1 MQKPDYLMPRY
12 RSYSFRRRPRSYAF
26 QLLALL
32 LVLWDSLHCITLY
45 SRQIVILS
53 APPPPRNTKRIF
65 IASQH
70 WNQALVAL
78 VQELGIENVFVSI
91 YESGSYDDSKD
102 ALRELD
108 ATLERLQIA
117 QQPTEHGWI
126 KTPDGET
133 RMRRIPF
140 LATVRNRVFQSLEHL
155 TAAGEHFDTVLFLND
170 VVFTPKD
177 VLRLLDT
184 NGGNYAAACSM
195 DFAKPPEFY
204 DTFALRDSQGHE
216 AVMQTWPYFRSYVSR
231 YAAERFLP
239 VPVASCWNGMVAMPI
254 DPFVASPPLRFRDIP
269 DSLAT
274 SHVEASE
281 CCLIHA
287 DNPFSASK
295 GVFLNPN
302 VKVGYN
308 GSAFDAV
315 NSPQAIMSPFNIWTA
330 VWKNRVLRVFTHP
343 FFKEHVVSQ
352 RLRKWSTE
360 TEQRSERGEFC
371 LINEMQ
377 ILYEKGWRH
386 M

>member
-1 MQKPDYLMPRY
+1 
-12 RSYSFRRRPRSYAF
+12 
-26 QLLALL
+26 
-32 LVLWDSLHCITLY
+32 
-45 SRQIVILS
+45 
-53 APPPPRNTKRIF
+53 
-65 IASQH
+65 
-70 WNQALVAL
+70 L

-102 ALRELD
+102 ALRELN
-108 ATLERLQIA
+108 ATLERLQVRRSVELSDVSHADEIA

-126 KTPDGET
+126 KTPNGET
-133 RMRRIPF
+133 HMRRIPF
-140 LATVRNRVFQSLEHL
+140 LATVRNRVFQPLEHL

-170 VVFTPKD
+170 VVFSPKD

-184 NGGNYAAACSM
+184 NGGHYAAACSI

-204 DTFALRDSQGHE
+204 DTFALRDSWGHE

-254 DPFVASPPLRFRDIP
+254 EPFVASSPLRFRGIP

-287 DNPFSASK
+287 DNPLSETK

-315 NSPQAIMSPFNIWTA
+315 NSPEATMSPFDIWVA
-330 VWKNRVLRVFTHP
+330 VWKSRILRLFTSP
-343 FFKEHVVSQ
+343 IFKELVVRQ
-352 RLRKWSTE
+352 RMWKWASE
-360 TEQRSERGEFC
+360 TKEQENGGFC

-377 ILYEKGWRH
+377 ILYEKGWKH